1 MRWSGIVAVGLV
13 AALFALSFQPVE
25 GGGKA
30 LMGTVGVD
38 TPDIQVTIYPSNET
52 KVEITGYGM
61 LQEQNGVIV
70 PLETS
75 LRFYLGGESKWTA
88 TITPTS
94 KIDGIQVDHPYEY
107 RVIVTIPPGTTAG
120 ESETYTVNGLFEDRL
135 ETYEASAGFVI
146 RTAVVDTGNNNG
158 GDLNSTAASPES
170 DDGQNTILIVFIIG
184 LLVILGAGG
193 FWAYRNVEIVK
204 DPNGDRRIYL
214 REKDT
219 GRPLHKDPRV
229 GGDPDPPR

>member
-1 MRWSGIVAVGLV
+1 MRWAGIVALGLV
-13 AALFALSFQPVE
+13 AAMFALSAQPAE
-25 GGGKA
+25 GGGEA
-30 LMGTVGVD
+30 LMGTITVD
-38 TPDIQVTIYPSNET
+38 TPDVLVTIYPSNET
-52 KVEITGYGM
+52 QVEITGYGM
-61 LQEQNGVIV
+61 LEEQNGVIV

-75 LRFYLGGESKWTA
+75 LRFYLGGDSQWAA
-88 TITPTS
+88 TITPAST
-94 KIDGIQVDHPYEY
+94 IDGIQVDHTYEF

-158 GDLNSTAASPES
+158 GGLNNTATSPES
-170 DDGQNTILIVFIIG
+170 DDGQHTVLIVFIIG

-193 FWAYRNVEIVK
+193 FWAYKNVELVK

-219 GRPLHKDPRV
+219 GRPFKKE
-229 GGDPDPPR
+229 PPKGT